1 MKTNITLLSLIIIAL
16 SSCSPYYLRKGN
28 MYYKTMQY
36 NKAIDNYNKYLSR
49 RSSDEVKTKLA
60 DSYRL
65 NNDYKNAEKW
75 YGEVVGMPETAP
87 DNLLYYGKVLMSNGK
102 YAEAKSSFSN
112 YLKIRN
118 DDPVAKTLI
127 ESCDSCNHSF
137 SDSSQ
142 YALKLLEIPDVT
154 TAFGEVNFA
163 EGIVFAAD
171 KSTFSSAQK
180 ESGWTGRSYLDL
192 YFSKKEKD
200 GKWSAPEPLK
210 GDINGAYH
218 EGPAVFNKEGTLVF
232 FTRSN
237 YSGAKKLK
245 KNSEDES
252 NLKLF
257 SAVLKNG
264 VWTNLKELPFNSDD
278 YSCGHP
284 ALSADGKTLYFIS
297 DMPYGCG
304 GTDIYKSTLINVND
318 SVMEWSVPE
327 NLGDVINTAG
337 NEMFPYI
344 HKDGTLYFSS
354 DAHNT
359 LGGLDIFS
367 SSFDG
372 NNWSSPE
379 NLNYPINSPKDD
391 FAFVLN
397 ADDKTG
403 YISSNRNDL
412 DKIYEI
418 KLADP
423 VFILKGSVTEK
434 STGEPLPEA
443 IIEIRS
449 IQDKLVQSWPVDDNG
464 NYKMKLK
471 ANKTF
476 EIQAMMDGYLK
487 SATVTVS
494 TEGKKKSDTLRADF
508 QLEKLVIEKPIVLEN
523 IYYDLDKWKIRK
535 DAAAELDK
543 FASLLNNNPQ
553 ITVEL
558 SSHTDAR
565 ADDHYNQV
573 LSEKRAKAAVTYLVK
588 KGIDPNRLRWKGYG
602 ESQLVNGCTNGVS
615 CKEEEHQQNRRTEFK
630 VVKINE
636 MASGNH

>member
-1 MKTNITLLSLIIIAL
+1 MKTNITLLSLIVIAC
-16 SSCSPYYLRKGN
+16 SSCSQYYLRKGN
-28 MYYKTMQY
+28 MYYNTMQY
-36 NKAIDNYNKYLSR
+36 NKAIDNYNKYLSHK
-49 RSSDEVKTKLA
+49 SSDEVKVKLA

-75 YGEVVGMPETAP
+75 YGEVVELPGTAP
-87 DNLLYYGKVLMSNGK
+87 ENFFYYGKVLMNNAK
-102 YAEAKSSFSN
+102 YDQAKSSFLN

-118 DDPVAKTLI
+118 DDPIAQMLI

-137 SDSSQ
+137 SDSTR
-142 YALKLLEIPDVT
+142 YALKQLEIPDVT
-154 TAFGEVNFA
+154 TAFGEVNFGD
-163 EGIVFAAD
+163 GIVFAAD

-192 YFSKKEKD
+192 YYSKKEKD
-200 GKWSAPEPLK
+200 GKWSVPEPLK
-210 GDINGAYH
+210 GEINGAFH
-218 EGPAVFNKEGTLVF
+218 EGPAAFNKEGTFIL

-237 YSGAKKLK
+237 YSNAKKLK
-245 KNSEDES
+245 KNGQDES

-257 SAVLKNG
+257 SASLKNG
-264 VWTNLKELPFNSDD
+264 TWTDLKELPFNSDD

-304 GTDIYKSTLINVND
+304 GTDIYKSTLKKNKDGVE
-318 SVMEWSVPE
+318 EWSAPE

-379 NLNYPINSPKDD
+379 NLNYPINSTKDD

-418 KLADP
+418 KLGDP
-423 VFILKGSVTEK
+423 VFILKGSVTVK
-434 STGEPLPEA
+434 GTGEPLPEA
-443 IIEIRS
+443 KIEIRNT
-449 IQDKLVQSWPVDDNG
+449 QDKLAQAWPVDDHG
-464 NYKMKLK
+464 NYSMKLK
-471 ANKTF
+471 ANATY
-476 EIQAMMDGYLK
+476 EVQAMMEGYLN
-487 SATVTVS
+487 SATLTVS
-494 TEGKKKSDTLRADF
+494 TVGKKKSDTLHADF
-508 QLEKLVIEKPIVLEN
+508 QLDRLVIEKPIVLDN

-543 FASLLNNNPQ
+543 FVSILNNNPQ
-553 ITVEL
+553 ISVEL

-565 ADDHYNQV
+565 ADDHYNMV

-588 KGIDPNRLRWKGYG
+588 KGIDPSRLRWKGYG
-602 ESQLVNGCTNGVS
+602 ETQLVNRCVNGVN
-615 CKEEEHQQNRRTEFK
+615 CNEEEHQQNRRTEFK
-630 VVKINE
+630 VIKIDE
-636 MASGNH
+636 MAAGNH